1 MTSQQPGQGDPWG
14 AQADSTGASPEG
26 GAQQGGVQPGGYQ
39 QQGGHQPGGEQPG
52 GYQQGGYQQGGY
64 QQGAQPGGYQQSS
77 YQQGGY
83 PEGGYQ
89 QGYPQPGYAQG
100 GYPAGAGGTLQTSKP
115 KPPGTVTGALVIYL
129 LQIVFSIVAV
139 FLVVN
144 SDIWKQAI
152 NDAATETQ
160 TQLSGATVDTVVN
173 TAKTVTIVVGV
184 VLAGLMLMFAFFMWG
199 GRNWARVVLT
209 VLSALSIL
217 SGITSAAGAV
227 SGSVTVNGR
236 TYEAGSS
243 WSTWVAVV
251 LAVLAIVLMYLPQ
264 SNAYFRD
271 SKIFRAQPY
280 RA

>member
-14 AQADSTGASPEG
+14 AQADSSGASPEG

-39 QQGGHQPGGEQPG
+39 QGGEQP
-52 GYQQGGYQQGGY
+52 GGYQQGGY
-64 QQGAQPGGYQQSS
+64 QQGAQPGGYQQGG

-83 PEGGYQ
+83 AEGGYQ

-100 GYPAGAGGTLQTSKP
+100 GYPAGPGGSLQTSKP
-115 KPPGTVTGALVIYL
+115 KPPNTVTGALIIYV
-129 LQIVFSIVAV
+129 LQVVFSIIAV

-160 TQLSGATVDTVVN
+160 TQLSGATVDTVIN
-173 TAKTVTIVVGV
+173 TAKTITIVVGV
-184 VLAGLMLMFAFFMWG
+184 ILAGLMLMFAFFMWG